1 MQISAAEEPELLIM
15 KLEGTK
21 ISLENYQ
28 QKLEH
33 L

>member
-15 KLEGTK
+15 KLEETK